1 MRRRKTLPGTIRF
14 GPFEVDAGARLLR
27 RRGLRIK
34 LRRQSFE
41 VLAALLEHSGK
52 VVTREDLRR
61 RLWPETIF
69 VDFEDSLNSAVKR
82 LRRAL
87 GDSAVR
93 PEYVETI
100 PRVGYRFAGRVEE
113 SPSESAEGALRLLV
127 LPFSNLSGEPAQDYL
142 CDGLTEEMIGQLARI
157 DGDRLGVIART
168 TAMRYKGTTK
178 SARAIARELALDYL
192 LEGSVRSSAGFLR
205 VSTQLIDAANE
216 QHVWAK
222 TYDGHLGDVLRFQ
235 EEVAHAVAGEV
246 RSSLAGPAAAAVSPA
261 AYDAYIRGRFHA
273 AKWTAPGFTA
283 AVASFEEAVAIQPGF
298 AEAWA
303 ALAVSWSNIALWNY
317 ASPREAY
324 PKAERAA
331 RCAIEIDET
340 LCGSHHALGMVH
352 WYYGW
357 DLRAGKRELE
367 RAVEL
372 SPSDTTSRLTLA
384 IFLGSMEADF
394 LRAASEA
401 QRARDL
407 DPLSVAVRSTACWI
421 PFWARNYDQAIA
433 HARETLDLD
442 DNVPV
447 ALLVIGAA
455 ARAKGAYKDAIV
467 ALEQSVAKFGD
478 PLSFAYLGMAYALAG
493 NPDRARDV
501 LRLLERSRRPAEVR
515 PIFPAYIYA
524 ALGENRTAAEH
535 LEKAFEQRD
544 PLILWLRVS
553 PDWDILRGDSRFQQL
568 LARLDVAAPVAT
580 QIAIPTA
587 ATPEEVTGTRL

>member
-1 MRRRKTLPGTIRF
+1 MKSAQPPALSGADFRVGEWLVQPTLGRISGAGGTVHLRSLMMDLLLLLAHNPGRLVSKEEIAR
-14 GPFEVDAGARLLR
+14 EVWGRHYLSESSLTRLMAELR
-27 RRGLRIK
+27 
-34 LRRQSFE
+34 Q
-41 VLAALLEHSGK
+41 
-52 VVTREDLRR
+52 
-61 RLWPETIF
+61 
-69 VDFEDSLNSAVKR
+69 
-82 LRRAL
+82 AL
-87 GDSAVR
+87 GDDVDSPR
-93 PEYVETI
+93 FIETI
-100 PRVGYRFAGRVEE
+100 PKKGYRMIAAV
-113 SPSESAEGALRLLV
+113 AEPALPETAASVRPLRIAV
-127 LPFSNLSGEPAQDYL
+127 LPFSNLSGDAGQEYL

-178 SARAIARELALDYL
+178 SARAIGRELALDYL
-192 LEGSVRSSAGFLR
+192 LEGSVRSSAGVLR
-205 VSTQLIDAANE
+205 ISAQLIDAANE
-216 QHVWAK
+216 QHLWAR

-235 EEVAHAVAGEV
+235 EEVAHSVAGEV

-273 AKWTAPGFTA
+273 AKWTAQGFNG
-283 AVASFEEAVAIQPGF
+283 AVACFEEAVAIQPGF

-331 RCAIEIDET
+331 RRAIEIDEG
-340 LCGSHHALGMVH
+340 LCGSHLALGMVH

-372 SPSDTTSRLTLA
+372 SPSDTASRLTLA

-394 LRAASEA
+394 SRAASEA
-401 QRARDL
+401 QRAQDL
-407 DPLSVAVRSTACWI
+407 DPLSVAVRSSACWI

-433 HARETLDLD
+433 HARAALDLE

-455 ARAKGAYKDAIV
+455 ARAKGTYEDAIT
-467 ALEQSVAKFGD
+467 ALEQAVAKFGD

-493 NPDRARDV
+493 KPSRAREV
-501 LRLLERSRRPAEVR
+501 LRLLVQSCCPGEVR
-515 PIFPAYIYA
+515 PVFPAYIYA
-524 ALGENRTAAEH
+524 ALGEKRTAFEH
-535 LEKAFEQRD
+535 LERAFEQRD

-553 PDWDILRGDSRFQQL
+553 PDFDALRGDARFQQL
-568 LARLDVAAPVAT
+568 LRRLDLAAPLP
-580 QIAIPTA
+580 ISRP
-587 ATPEEVTGTRL
+587 G